1 MDQASPGRRVLSI
14 TPRGIIGSVLVLIV
28 AATCVRLGFWQLDRL
43 HQKREHNARLQER
56 MASAAVALAS
66 IPHDSTGWLDRI
78 VRLSGVLDHERSIVL
93 PGRAFRGT
101 PGVHILT
108 PLLVEGG
115 AILVDRGWLP
125 AADGATVDL
134 DAIVPAPDLEATGV
148 VLSFPGEEPGARRF
162 EGTAR
167 LDRPS
172 AGEFRRVWFEIDP
185 TALRQQFPY
194 PLAPFE
200 VQLLPADGAPTYP
213 VRMEMPL
220 LDEGPH
226 LGYAIQWFS
235 FAAIAVGGWIAMVLK
250 SGIVPA

>member
-1 MDQASPGRRVLSI
+1 MDQGGIGRRALSI

-43 HQKREHNARLQER
+43 HQKRERNTRLQER
-56 MASAAVALAS
+56 MASPPVALTS
-66 IPHDSTGWLDRI
+66 IPHDSTGWLERT
-78 VRLSGVLDHERSIVL
+78 VQLSGVLDHDRSIVL

-101 PGVHILT
+101 PGVHVLT
-108 PLLVEGG
+108 PLLLEGG

-134 DAIVPAPDLEATGV
+134 DAIVPPPALAATGV
-148 VLSFPGEEPGARRF
+148 VLPFPGEEPGARRF
-162 EGTAR
+162 EAPEPQNR
-167 LDRPS
+167 AS
-172 AGEFRRVWFEIDP
+172 AGGFRRVWFELDP
-185 TALRQQFPY
+185 TAMRNQFPY

-200 VQLLPADGAPTYP
+200 VQLLPADGTPTYP
-213 VRMEMPL
+213 VRMEMPP

-235 FAAIAVGGWIAMVLK
+235 FATIAVGGWIAMVLK
-250 SGIVPA
+250 SGTVRA

>member
-1 MDQASPGRRVLSI
+1 MDQRAPRRRALSI
-14 TPRGIIGSVLVLIV
+14 TPRGIAGTMLVLVV
-28 AATCVRLGFWQLDRL
+28 AAVCTRLGVWQLDRL
-43 HQKREHNARLQER
+43 RQRREGNARLKER
-56 MASAAVALAS
+56 IEAAPVALTS
-66 IPHDSTGWLDRI
+66 IPHDSTGWLNRT
-78 VRLSGVLDHERSIVL
+78 VRLGGVLDHERSVVL

-101 PGVHILT
+101 PGVHVLT

-134 DAIVPAPDLEATGV
+134 DAIVPAPDFEATGL
-148 VLSFPGEEPGARRF
+148 VLAFPGEDAAARRASGP
-162 EGTAR
+162 EALKR
-167 LDRPS
+167 SP
-172 AGEFRRVWFEIDP
+172 AGEFRRVWFSIDAV
-185 TALRQQFPY
+185 ALRAQFPY

-200 VQLLPADGAPTYP
+200 VQLLPAEGAPMYP
-213 VRMEMPL
+213 VRMEKPP

-250 SGIVPA
+250 SGVVRA